1 MLRVLTLSTLFPD
14 ASRPGFGGF
23 VERQTRALAA
33 RPDVEVAVLAPIG
46 LPPFPLRRHPRYR
59 DLAALPARE
68 AWNGLDVRR
77 QRFLNLPGTGG
88 RHHGAMLARAALPA
102 LGRLREQW
110 RFDVIDAEFFFPD
123 GPAAV
128 ALGKALG
135 VPVSIKARGSDV
147 HVWGRAKATAA
158 QVIAAGRGAGGLLA
172 VSEAM
177 ARDMIALGLP
187 AERIRVHRTG
197 VDPAFGALDRAAA
210 RASLGVTRPLVLSVG
225 ALTPNKGH
233 EVVIRAMTR
242 LEQAQLWIAGEGPER
257 ARLAALIDSLGLGG
271 RVRLLGNRPHA
282 ELPTLHAAASV
293 FALASA
299 SEGLA
304 NVWVEALASGTPV
317 VTTDVG
323 GAREV
328 VTGEVG
334 RLVARTPDAFAAGLG
349 EMLEAGPPAAWVKA
363 AVAGY
368 SWDANAVAL
377 EGHLRGLVTAH
388 QANAS
393 PRT

>member
-33 RPDVEVAVLAPIG
+33 RPEVEVTVVAPRG

-59 DLAALPARE
+59 ALAALPERE
-68 AWNGLDVRR
+68 TWNGLAVWRPN
-77 QRFLNLPGTGG
+77 FLNLPGTGG
-88 RHHGAMLARAALPA
+88 RHHVAMLARALRP
-102 LGRLREQW
+102 LLRRLRAE
-110 RFDVIDAEFFFPD
+110 RGFDVIDAEFFFPD

-128 ALGKALG
+128 ALGRALG

-158 QVIAAGRGAGGLLA
+158 QVIGAGRAADGLLA
-172 VSEAM
+172 VSAAM
-177 ARDMIALGLP
+177 RADMAALGMP
-187 AERIRVHRTG
+187 GDRIAVHRTG
-197 VDPAFGALDRAAA
+197 VDPVFGTHERAAA
-210 RASLGVTRPLVLSVG
+210 RVALGISRPLVLAVG
-225 ALTPNKGH
+225 ALTANKGH
-233 EVVIRAMTR
+233 DVLVRAVAE
-242 LEQAQLWIAGEGPER
+242 LPQVQLWIAGEGPER
-257 ARLAALIDSLGLGG
+257 ARLTALIGSLALGE

-282 ELPTLHAAASV
+282 ELPVLHAAANV

-328 VTGEVG
+328 VTDEVG
-334 RLVARTPDAFAAGLG
+334 RLVARTPAAFAAALS
-349 EMLEAGPPAAWVKA
+349 ELLAAPPPAAWVKA

-368 SWDANAVAL
+368 SWAANAAAL
-377 EGHLRGLVTAH
+377 ETHLRGLVENH
-388 QANAS
+388 
-393 PRT
+393 R

>member
-33 RPDVEVAVLAPIG
+33 RPGVEVRVVAPLG
-46 LPPFPLRRHPRYR
+46 LPPFPLSRHPRYR
-59 DLAALPARE
+59 ALAALPAQE
-68 AWNGLDVRR
+68 AWNGLEVHRLC
-77 QRFLNLPGTGG
+77 FLNLPGTGG
-88 RHHGAMLARAALPA
+88 RHHGAMLARAALPM
-102 LGRLREQW
+102 LRRLREAW

-128 ALGKALG
+128 ALGRALG

-147 HVWGRAKATAA
+147 HVWGRARATAA
-158 QVIAAGRGAGGLLA
+158 QVIAAGQGAGGLLA

-197 VDPAFGALDRAAA
+197 VDPAFGTIDRAAA
-210 RASLGVTRPLVLSVG
+210 RTALGITRPLVLSVG
-225 ALTPNKGH
+225 ALTANKGH
-233 EVVIRAMTR
+233 EVLIRAMTR
-242 LEQAQLWIAGEGPER
+242 LEQAQLWIAGDGPER
-257 ARLAALIDSLGLGG
+257 ARLSAMIDTLALGG
-271 RVRLLGNRPHA
+271 RVRLLGARPHA
-282 ELPTLHAAASV
+282 ELPTLHAAANV

-328 VTGEVG
+328 VTREVG
-334 RLVARTPDAFAAGLG
+334 RLAARTPEAFAVALG
-349 EMLEAGPPAAWVKA
+349 EMLAAPPPPAWVKA

-368 SWDANAVAL
+368 SWEANAAAL
-377 EGHLRGLVTAH
+377 EEHLRGL
-388 QANAS
+388 ANAHEARTS
-393 PRT
+393 PRP

>member
-1 MLRVLTLSTLFPD
+1 MLRVLTLSTLYPD

-23 VERQTRALAA
+23 VERQTRALAT
-33 RPDVEVAVLAPIG
+33 RRDVEVRVVAPLG

-59 DLAALPARE
+59 ALTALPRKE
-68 AWNGLDVRR
+68 AWNGLDVCRP
-77 QRFLNLPGTGG
+77 RFLNLPGTGG
-88 RHHGAMLARAALPA
+88 RHHAAMLTRAVLPM
-102 LGRLREQW
+102 LRRLRAEW
-110 RFDVIDAEFFFPD
+110 RFDAIDAEFFFPD
-123 GPAAV
+123 GVAAV
-128 ALGKALG
+128 ALGRALG

-147 HVWGRAKATAA
+147 HVWGRAGRTAA
-158 QVIAAGRGAGGLLA
+158 QVIAAGRGADGLLA
-172 VSEAM
+172 VSAAM

-197 VDPAFGALDRAAA
+197 VDPAFGGIDRAAA
-210 RASLGVTRPLVLSVG
+210 RAALGVTRPLILSVG
-225 ALTPNKGH
+225 ALTANKGH
-233 EVVIRAMTR
+233 EVLVRAMAG
-242 LEQAQLWIAGEGPER
+242 LEQAQLWIAGDGPER
-257 ARLAALIDSLGLGG
+257 ARLSALIDTLGLGG
-271 RVRLLGNRPHA
+271 RVRLLGNLPHT

-328 VTGEVG
+328 VSEQVG
-334 RLVARTPDAFAAGLG
+334 RLVPRRPDAFAAALG
-349 EMLEAGPPAAWVKA
+349 QMLAAPPPAAWVKA

-368 SWDANAVAL
+368 SWNENAAAL
-377 EGHLRGLVTAH
+377 EAHLRGLVEATA
-388 QANAS
+388 
-393 PRT
+393 